1 MSVPSLGE
9 EKEGLSPWGPAL
21 EWNCYWSDR
30 HRLALGEATV
40 ALRKPCRQT
49 AGLLTQTGRQ
59 LWADLT
65 WPAEGMSSEDGV
77 ALGLVSLWL

>member
-40 ALRKPCRQT
+40 ALKALQANSWTVDADRQT
-49 AGLLTQTGRQ
+49 A
-59 LWADLT
+59 
-65 WPAEGMSSEDGV
+65 
-77 ALGLVSLWL
+77 LG